1 MFIVALATLAIGGC
15 FTLPAGPPGP
25 QGATGDT
32 GAKGRTGTR
41 GSPDGSTV
49 VIVPDR

>member
-15 FTLPAGPPGP
+15 FTLPAGTPGP
-25 QGATGDT
+25 QGATGDV
-32 GAKGRTGTR
+32 GAK